1 MSLAR
6 FNPAATAQVLAIGD
20 EKSAVVVIDDCL
32 LNPEAIIEHAVA
44 RGRFTSAR
52 ATLYPG
58 LNAELSPAVASGIVM
73 PLQAI
78 IRDVYGIAFDA
89 HIAFSGY
96 YGLVTSAP
104 AELSPRQTIPH
115 YDITDRP
122 RALAVLLY
130 LCDGDMGGTG
140 FYRHRAT
147 GFETI
152 GPARAPAYLAAVDAE
167 LAARDAMPAYLDGTD
182 QHFQRTG
189 RIEAQFNRLV
199 IYDGSLLH
207 SALVA
212 PERLSPDPRH
222 GRLTAN
228 IFVKTGRFQATE
240 TPLLRV

>member
-6 FNPAATAQVLAIGD
+6 FNPAATAQVLAVGD
-20 EKSAVVVIDDCL
+20 EKSPVVVIDDIL
-32 LNPEAIIEHAVA
+32 LNPEAIVEHAA
-44 RGRFTSAR
+44 TQARFTSAQ

-58 LNAELSPAVASGIVM
+58 LNAELSPAVAAGIVM
-73 PLQAI
+73 PLQAV
-78 IRDVYGIAFDA
+78 IRDIYGIAFDA
-89 HIAFSGY
+89 EIAFSGY
-96 YGLVTSAP
+96 YGLVTAAP
-104 AELSPRQTIPH
+104 TDLSPRQTIPH
-115 YDITDRP
+115 YDITDRT

-130 LCDGDMGGTG
+130 LCDADFGGTG

-152 GPARAPAYLAAVDAE
+152 GPTRAQAYLAAVDAE
-167 LAARDAMPAYLDGTD
+167 LATRDDVSAYFDGTD

-212 PERLSPDPRH
+212 PERLSPDPAK

-228 IFVKTGRFQATE
+228 IFVKTGRF
-240 TPLLRV
+240 